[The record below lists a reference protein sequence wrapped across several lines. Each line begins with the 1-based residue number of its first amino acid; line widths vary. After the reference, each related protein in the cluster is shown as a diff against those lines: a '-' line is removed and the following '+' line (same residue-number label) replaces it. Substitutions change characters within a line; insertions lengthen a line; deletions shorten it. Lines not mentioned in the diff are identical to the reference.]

1 MTDKERI
8 NELKKFT
15 GLNFSRLASEIGI
28 KTVQTLYDIK
38 NGRHGI
44 SKELAEKIQARYL
57 DINIAWL
64 LTGEGEML
72 KQPTGNTVTVGT
84 AQQSTVVGGN
94 YYGANTRTHTHAK
107 GGDVHLIP
115 VIPRN
120 LYDETDIDTLEYISE
135 NKEELQFSPQVM
147 QFPTFAV
154 FYNVYDDEM
163 LPRFKPGDKLA
174 INPYQQGQEDSIID
188 GRPYVVDTYSN
199 GLILRKVY
207 KMADGALKL
216 VADNENYRDEII
228 PRSDVIR
235 VFRVLGLLRN
245 NP

>member
-1 MTDKERI
+1 MAK
-8 NELKKFT
+8 NQELKSLIGRIKFIH
-15 GLNFSRLASEIGI
+15 GLTQAQIADELS
-28 KTVQTLYDIK
+28 VQSTYLSDMV
-38 NGRHGI
+38 NGRVPF
-44 SKELAEKIQARYL
+44 SEKFREK
-57 DINIAWL
+57 L
-64 LTGEGEML
+64 LGAFPDAVEN
-72 KQPTGNTVTVGT
+72 TGNTVTVGT

-107 GGDVHLIP
+107 GENVHLIP

-120 LYDETDIDTLEYISE
+120 LYDETDIDTLEYMSE

>member
-1 MTDKERI
+1 MAK
-8 NELKKFT
+8 NQELKSLIGRIKFIH
-15 GLNFSRLASEIGI
+15 GLTQAQIADELSVKSTYLSDM
-28 KTVQTLYDIK
+28 V
-38 NGRHGI
+38 NGRVPF
-44 SKELAEKIQARYL
+44 SEKFRE
-57 DINIAWL
+57 NL
-64 LTGEGEML
+64 LGVFPDAVE
-72 KQPTGNTVTVGT
+72 PTGNTVTVGT

-120 LYDETDIDTLEYISE
+120 LYDETDIDTLEYMSE